1 METCPSIFALT
12 KSQNFYKMTT
22 HHTEDRL
29 QHYEFDQYTVTTNFA
44 TYEDAVNYANEHQ
57 GELVEVGFTD
67 GSDNPTPNDSAKLVE
82 SKKPF
87 KVELPDHPN
96 YRVLYSDAEGFQEMA
111 DQILF
116 DMKKAEN
123 DMLPEDILSDQ
134 NIAPGD
140 RIIITDES
148 GVNTVTTRERIKFLM
163 RGNVY
168 ELAVKTNNI

>member
-1 METCPSIFALT
+1 METCPSIFVLA

-96 YRVLYSDAEGFQEMA
+96 YRVIYSDAEGFQEMA

-116 DMKKAEN
+116 EMKKAEN

-168 ELAVKTNNI
+168 ELAVKTNHT

>member
-1 METCPSIFALT
+1 METLYDINKKDKKTIILVTHDPSFLPYA
-12 KSQNFYKMTT
+12 
-22 HHTEDRL
+22 DRVC
-29 QHYEFDQYTVTTNFA
+29 YFKD
-44 TYEDAVNYANEHQ
+44 
-57 GELVEVGFTD
+57 
-67 GSDNPTPNDSAKLVE
+67 AKL
-82 SKKPF
+82 
-87 KVELPDHPN
+87 
-96 YRVLYSDAEGFQEMA
+96 
-111 DQILF
+111 
-116 DMKKAEN
+116 EN

>member
-1 METCPSIFALT
+1 MLFRS
-12 KSQNFYKMTT
+12 
-22 HHTEDRL
+22 
-29 QHYEFDQYTVTTNFA
+29 
-44 TYEDAVNYANEHQ
+44 
-57 GELVEVGFTD
+57 
-67 GSDNPTPNDSAKLVE
+67 
-82 SKKPF
+82 
-87 KVELPDHPN
+87 VELPDHPN

-116 DMKKAEN
+116 EMKKAEN

-168 ELAVKTNNI
+168 ELAVKTKNI